1 MYRHDGSDGARARS
15 ARIRS
20 EHDYEATQ
28 LDSLARRSGARDGE
42 SGRVRGW
49 GAPAVAIIRLIA
61 RHATRSAHDD
71 VGAPEA
77 ADAAAG
83 AS

>member
-28 LDSLARRSGARDGE
+28 LDSLARRSAARESE

-49 GAPAVAIIRLIA
+49 GSPAVAIIRLIA

-71 VGAPEA
+71 VGAPET
-77 ADAAAG
+77 ADAAA
-83 AS
+83 STS